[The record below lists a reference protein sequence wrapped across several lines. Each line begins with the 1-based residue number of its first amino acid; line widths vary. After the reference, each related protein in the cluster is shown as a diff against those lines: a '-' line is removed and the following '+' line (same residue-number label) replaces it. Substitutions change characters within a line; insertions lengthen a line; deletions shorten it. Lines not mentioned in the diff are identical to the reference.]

1 MPDSAHLTYLL
12 RLADDAVVNGQRL
25 SEWCGHGPIL
35 EEDIALTNLALDCIG
50 QARAL
55 YALAAQREAT
65 GRTEDD
71 FAYFRDEEAFQNHLM
86 VELPKGDFGFTV
98 MRQFLFGTFN
108 WLRMEHLSSQ
118 TQDPELA
125 AIATKSVKELRY
137 HVEHARD
144 WVVRLGDGTEESR
157 KRIAESLNLLWPYT
171 GELFKPDAIDEE
183 LEQASIAPELTSL
196 QARWTA
202 VVDAALTEA
211 TLSMPAPGGWMQSGG
226 KSGRHSEH
234 LGYLLAEMQ
243 SLARKHPGVTW

>member
-1 MPDSAHLTYLL
+1 MADSAHLRYLL
-12 RLADDAVVNGQRL
+12 RLADDVVVNGQRL

-50 QARAL
+50 QARSL
-55 YALAAQREAT
+55 YALAAQREGQ
-65 GRTEDD
+65 GRNEDD
-71 FAYFRDEEAFQNHLM
+71 FAYFRDEEAFENHLM

-118 TQDPELA
+118 THDAELA
-125 AIATKSVKELRY
+125 AIATKAVKELRY

-157 KRIAESLNLLWPYT
+157 KRIAESLEILWPYT
-171 GELFKPDAIDEE
+171 GELFTPDAVDEE
-183 LEQASIAPELTSL
+183 VAQAGIAPNLKAL
-196 QARWTA
+196 QERWTPI
-202 VVDAALTEA
+202 VEAALNEA

-226 KSGRHSEH
+226 KAGRHSEH

>member
-1 MPDSAHLTYLL
+1 MAESAHLTYLL
-12 RLADDAVVNGQRL
+12 RLADDAVINGQRL

-55 YALAAQREAT
+55 YALAAQREAA

-98 MRQFLFGTFN
+98 MRQFLFGSFN
-108 WLRMEHLSSQ
+108 WLRMEQLSSQ
-118 TQDPELA
+118 THDPELA

-144 WVVRLGDGTEESR
+144 WVVRLGDGTKESR
-157 KRIAESLNLLWPYT
+157 NRIAESLEILWSYT
-171 GELFKPDAIDEE
+171 GELFAPDGVDDEVA
-183 LEQASIAPELTSL
+183 QAGIAPDLASL
-196 QARWTA
+196 QEHWT
-202 VVDAALTEA
+202 VIVEAALTEA

>member
-1 MPDSAHLTYLL
+1 MADSAHLTYML

-55 YALAAQREAT
+55 YALAALREGA
-65 GRTEDD
+65 GRNEDD
-71 FAYFRDEEAFQNHLM
+71 FAYFRDEEAFQNHLL
-86 VELPKGDFGFTV
+86 VELPRGDFGFTV
-98 MRQFLFGTFN
+98 LRQFLFGTFN

-157 KRIAESLNLLWPYT
+157 NRIANALDVLWPYT
-171 GELFKPDAIDEE
+171 GELFTPDAVDVE
-183 LEQASIAPELTSL
+183 LAQAGIAPDLASL
-196 QARWTA
+196 RERWSTI
-202 VVDAALTEA
+202 VEAALTEA
-211 TLSMPAPGGWMQSGG
+211 TLSLPAPGGWMQSGG

>member
-1 MPDSAHLTYLL
+1 MAHPQHLAYVL
-12 RLADDAVVNGQRL
+12 RLADDALVLGQRL

-55 YALAAQREAT
+55 YTHAGLLEAA

-71 FAYFRDEEAFQNHLM
+71 FAYFRDEEAFRNHLM

-98 MRQFLFGTFN
+98 MRQFLFGAFN
-108 WLRMEHLSSQ
+108 LLRMEGLSSQ
-118 TQDPELA
+118 TTDPDLA
-125 AIATKSVKELRY
+125 AIAAKSTKELRY

-144 WVVRLGDGTEESR
+144 WVVRLGDGTETSR
-157 KRIAESLNLLWPYT
+157 ARVQSSLDALWPFT
-171 GELFKPDAIDEE
+171 GELFTPDSTDAWACEAG
-183 LEQASIAPELTSL
+183 LAPDLPALHTRWAARVTEAL
-196 QARWTA
+196 QA
-202 VVDAALTEA
+202 A
-211 TLSMPAPGGWMQSGG
+211 TLELPDGGTWMQSGS
-226 KSGRHSEH
+226 KAGRHTEN